1 MQNYELLY
9 IIPNQYTDDEA
20 KKIKE
25 KVDAIL
31 KSFGAALGI
40 EEDMGKKKL
49 AYPIGQVA
57 HGYYFLNEFEL
68 EDGTKLA
75 EINNNLRLDKEIL
88 RAQIIVKQKLTPEQ
102 IEKAKKHEAARNKMM
117 KEAAEKEG
125 TKQAAQETA
134 THTAKTEDKKVNI
147 KNLDEK
153 LEEILKS
160 DDLV

>member
-9 IIPNQYTDDEA
+9 IIPNQYTDEEA
-20 KKIKE
+20 KKIK
-25 KVDAIL
+25 KKIDAML
-31 KSFGAALGI
+31 KGFGAIIGI

-57 HGYYFLNEFEL
+57 HGYYILSEFEL
-68 EDGTKLA
+68 EDGAKLA

-88 RAQIIVKQKLTPEQ
+88 RAQIVIKQKLTPEQ
-102 IEKAKKHEAARNKMM
+102 IEKAKKREAARSRMM

-125 TKQAAQETA
+125 SAKPAA
-134 THTAKTEDKKVNI
+134 KSDDKKAGT
-147 KNLDEK
+147 KKLDDK

>member
-9 IIPNQYTDDEA
+9 IIPNQYTDEEA

-25 KVDAIL
+25 KVDAMI
-31 KSFGAALGI
+31 KSLGAVIGY

-49 AYPIGQVA
+49 AYTINQVA
-57 HGYYFLNEFEL
+57 HGYYYLTEFEL
-68 EDGTKLA
+68 EDGTKLQ

-88 RAQIIVKQKLTPEQ
+88 RAQIITKKKLTPEQ
-102 IEKAKKHEAARNKMM
+102 IEKARKHEAARSKMM

-125 TKQAAQETA
+125 IPAGAHAAKADEK
-134 THTAKTEDKKVNI
+134 KTDV
-147 KNLDEK
+147 KNLDDK

>member
-25 KVDAIL
+25 KIDAML
-31 KSFGAALGI
+31 KGFGAVLGL
-40 EEDMGKKKL
+40 EENMGKKKL

-68 EDGTKLA
+68 EDGSKLN

-88 RAQIIVKQKLTPEQ
+88 RAQIIVKKKLTPEQ
-102 IEKAKKHEAARNKMM
+102 IEKARKREAARSRMM
-117 KEAAEKEG
+117 KESAEKEA
-125 TKQAAQETA
+125 TQASSAPKAARPEPK
-134 THTAKTEDKKVNI
+134 KTEM

>member
-20 KKIKE
+20 KKIKG
-25 KVDAIL
+25 KVDAML
-31 KSFGAALGI
+31 KGFGAILGL
-40 EEDMGKKKL
+40 EEDLGKKKL

-68 EDGTKLA
+68 EDGAKLA

-102 IEKAKKHEAARNKMM
+102 IEKARKREARSKLMR
-117 KEAAEKEG
+117 EAAEKESAQSATANSPKAEDRKAG
-125 TKQAAQETA
+125 TK
-134 THTAKTEDKKVNI
+134 K
-147 KNLDEK
+147 LDEK

>member
-20 KKIKE
+20 QKIRE
-25 KVDAIL
+25 KINGML
-31 KSFGAALGI
+31 KSHGAIMGI

-57 HGYYFLNEFEL
+57 HGYYFLAEFEL
-68 EDGTKLA
+68 EDGSKLQ
-75 EINNNLRLDKEIL
+75 EINNFLRLDKEVL
-88 RAQIIVKQKLTPEQ
+88 RAQIIVKKKLTPEQ
-102 IEKAKKHEAARNKMM
+102 IEKARKHEAARNKMM

-125 TKQAAQETA
+125 TTTA
-134 THTAKTEDKKVNI
+134 PSAGSHPAKAEDRKVNI

-160 DDLV
+160 DNLV

>member
-9 IIPNQYTDDEA
+9 IIPNQYTDEEA

-25 KVDAIL
+25 KVDAML
-31 KSFGAALGI
+31 KGFGAIIGI

-88 RAQIIVKQKLTPEQ
+88 RAQIVVKQKLTPEQ
-102 IEKAKKHEAARNKMM
+102 IEKARKHEAARARMM
-117 KEAAEKEG
+117 KEATEKEESAKPS
-125 TKQAAQETA
+125 TKA
-134 THTAKTEDKKVNI
+134 EDKKVNI

>member
-20 KKIKE
+20 KKIKG
-25 KVDAIL
+25 KVDAML
-31 KSFGAALGI
+31 KSFGAILGL

-68 EDGTKLA
+68 ADGSKLA

-88 RAQIIVKQKLTPEQ
+88 RAQIITKQKLTPEQ
-102 IEKAKKHEAARNKMM
+102 IEKAKKREAARSRMM
-117 KEAAEKEG
+117 KETAEKE
-125 TKQAAQETA
+125 A
-134 THTAKTEDKKVNI
+134 AKTAPAAGSHAAKAEAKKVDI

-160 DDLV
+160 DNLM

>member
-9 IIPNQYTDDEA
+9 IISNQYTDDEA
-20 KKIKE
+20 KKINE
-25 KVDAIL
+25 KVNGML
-31 KSFGAALGI
+31 KGFGAVLGL
-40 EEDMGKKKL
+40 EEDLGKKKL

-57 HGYYFLNEFEL
+57 HGYYLLNEFEL
-68 EDGTKLA
+68 EDGAKLA
-75 EINNNLRLDKEIL
+75 AINDNLRLDKEIL

-102 IEKAKKHEAARNKMM
+102 IEKARKHEAARSKMM
-117 KEAAEKEG
+117 KEGAQASAA
-125 TKQAAQETA
+125 TA
-134 THTAKTEDKKVNI
+134 SKADDKKVDI